1 MTFFKMLS
9 LFAATGH
16 SSYAKSGRLYLQ
28 MMLQLPDKY
37 PLVYDQ
43 LSNGFHAVRRSNR
56 YWAGLSTDLTIEQV
70 LMRA

>member
-1 MTFFKMLS
+1 
-9 LFAATGH
+9 
-16 SSYAKSGRLYLQ
+16 